1 MGRSPYLAVASARL
15 PQVTFAPGSIK
26 TGARHLC
33 PQQLPQPPAPTTRSY
48 SQGNGQA
55 LLRLSTHSPVQADD
69 LVVGLQGRLLQGG
82 EHACGDPLVVSALD
96 GGCRV
101 GGVGDLLI
109 VRPRHQ
115 SLDEL
120 VEDDLFRGAGSVIP
134 QRVGIDVDR

>member
-1 MGRSPYLAVASARL
+1 MPAAVAPASSTYHQELLTRQWASAAS
-15 PQVTFAPGSIK
+15 VIDT
-26 TGARHLC
+26 
-33 PQQLPQPPAPTTRSY
+33 QP
-48 SQGNGQA
+48 
-55 LLRLSTHSPVQADD
+55 PVQADD
-69 LVVGLQGRLLQGG
+69 LVVGLQGCLLQGG